1 MKKKSTL
8 IMSSCILG
16 AALFTQAAFAEE
28 AVKATETTTATEAKT
43 TATEEKPATTEE
55 KPAATEEKP
64 AATEEKPATTE
75 EKPATETTT
84 PAPTTKPEVKPA
96 TPATVTPIQ
105 GLNQQG
111 GWVIMPGKD
120 EFVWVSGQ
128 YVPVISN
135 VAGWAMMPGVDQ
147 FVTTGGVTAVS
158 APAAGWAM
166 IAPESDNE
174 K

>member
-55 KPAATEEKP
+55 KPA
-64 AATEEKPATTE
+64 TTE

-84 PAPTTKPEVKPA
+84 TAPTTKPEVKPA
-96 TPATVTPIQ
+96 TPETVTPIQ

-128 YVPVISN
+128 YAPVISN
-135 VAGWAMMPGVDQ
+135 VAGWAIMPGVDQ
-147 FVTTGGVTAVS
+147 FVTTGRVTAVS
-158 APAAGWAM
+158 APAAGWAT

>member
-55 KPAATEEKP
+55 KPAN
-64 AATEEKPATTE
+64 TE

-84 PAPTTKPEVKPA
+84 TAPATKPEVKPA
-96 TPATVTPIQ
+96 TPETVSPIQ
-105 GLNQQG
+105 GLTQQG

-120 EFVWVSGQ
+120 EYVWVSGQ

-147 FVTTGGVTAVS
+147 FVTTGGVTPVS
-158 APAAGWAM
+158 APAAGWAT

>member
-1 MKKKSTL
+1 MNKKNTL

-55 KPAATEEKP
+55 KPA
-64 AATEEKPATTE
+64 TTE
-75 EKPATETTT
+75 AKPATEATTT
-84 PAPTTKPEVKPA
+84 APTTKPEVKPA
-96 TPATVTPIQ
+96 TPQTVSPIQ

-135 VAGWAMMPGVDQ
+135 VSGWAMMPGVDQ
-147 FVTTGGVTAVS
+147 FVTTSRVTPVS
-158 APAAGWAM
+158 APAAGWTT

>member
-55 KPAATEEKP
+55 KPA
-64 AATEEKPATTE
+64 TTE
-75 EKPATETTT
+75 EKPVTETTT
-84 PAPTTKPEVKPA
+84 TAPTTTPEVKPA
-96 TPATVTPIQ
+96 TPQTVTPIQ

>member
-55 KPAATEEKP
+55 KPAT
-64 AATEEKPATTE
+64 TEEKPATTE

-84 PAPTTKPEVKPA
+84 TAPTTKPEVKPA

-158 APAAGWAM
+158 APAAGWAT

>member
-55 KPAATEEKP
+55 KPA
-64 AATEEKPATTE
+64 TTE

-84 PAPTTKPEVKPA
+84 TAPTTKPEVKPA
-96 TPATVTPIQ
+96 TPETVSPIQ
-105 GLNQQG
+105 GLTQQG

-158 APAAGWAM
+158 APAAGWAT